1 MAKCQQVQAKS
12 PRRIDVHSLTL
23 LVDLRNIVRVLDLF
37 SNTSALK
44 YINIVC
50 PQAYEFL
57 GNMLS

>member
-1 MAKCQQVQAKS
+1 MAKCKQVQTKF
-12 PRRIDVHSLTL
+12 PRCIDVHGLTL
-23 LVDLRNIVRVLDLF
+23 LVDLRNIVKDLDLF

-50 PQAYEFL
+50 PQAYELL